1 MMDEEDRFALIVLA
15 ILAFYF
21 APSLVQ
27 ETGYRTANPIAN
39 GFFLLYFYIR
49 EYSLVLIPV
58 LFFAG
63 ALTSFISKEEL
74 TKQLSG
80 GREDFGAYMWAL
92 WAGFLLS
99 IYSYTIIPLFAGLR
113 KKGTKLGPA
122 MTFLYMASSVN
133 VLSIVFAGVV
143 LGWDIALAVALFA
156 ALSAYLIGFFMNDL
170 YDDEKTRYKGLFQYL
185 DDRKQRKGF
194 KELDTLPPHDSQ
206 GLMILLLTLAAM
218 IFVAAM
224 DSDWMLKAG
233 AFILLALLV
242 FYQVRSGFTKKEI
255 VYWVNETYIFFME
268 IIPMLLVAIFIAGMF
283 ASAVKDN
290 SLADYVKGNN
300 VFSSLVAALLGISFY
315 FPTLIEVPLAKI
327 LLDLGMDRG
336 AVIAFL
342 LAAYVLSPPTM
353 LFLKRII
360 GAEKTRSYTVMVI
373 LCCTL
378 SGIAYGIITGVI
390 RLY

>member
-1 MMDEEDRFALIVLA
+1 MDEEDRFALIILA
-15 ILAFYF
+15 VLAFYF
-21 APSLVQ
+21 APSLVP
-27 ETGYRTANPIAN
+27 ETSYRTVNPIAN
-39 GFFLLYFYIR
+39 GFFLLHFYIR

-63 ALTSFISKEEL
+63 AIASFISKEEL

-80 GREDFGAYMWAL
+80 GREDFGAYLWAL

-99 IYSYTIIPLFAGLR
+99 IYSYTIIPLFAGIR
-113 KKGTKLGPA
+113 KKGTKLGPS

-143 LGWDIALAVALFA
+143 LGWDIAIAAALFA
-156 ALSAYLIGFFMNDL
+156 ALSAYIIGFFMNDL
-170 YDDEKTRYKGLFQYL
+170 YDDEKTRYKGLFQFL

-194 KELDTLPPHDSQ
+194 KELDTLAPHETQ
-206 GLMILLLTLAAM
+206 GLATLLLTLAAM
-218 IFVAAM
+218 IVVAAM
-224 DSDWMLKAG
+224 DTDWMLKGG
-233 AFILLALLV
+233 AFLLLSVLV
-242 FYQVRSGFTKKEI
+242 CYQIKSGFTKKEV
-255 VYWVNETYIFFME
+255 VYWINETYIFFME

-283 ASAVKDN
+283 SSAVKDN

-300 VFSSLVAALLGISFY
+300 VFSSLVATLLGISFY
-315 FPTLIEVPLAKI
+315 FPTLIEVPLARI

-360 GAEKTRSYTVMVI
+360 GADKTRSYVVMVV

-378 SGIAYGIITGVI
+378 SGIVYGIATGVI

>member
-1 MMDEEDRFALIVLA
+1 MDEEDRFALIILA

-21 APSLVQ
+21 APGFVP

-39 GFFLLYFYIR
+39 GFFMLYFYIR
-49 EYSLVLIPV
+49 EYSLVLVPV

-63 ALTSFISKEEL
+63 AIASFISKEEL
-74 TKQLSG
+74 TKQLSK
-80 GREDFGAYMWAL
+80 GREDFGAYVWAL

-99 IYSYTIIPLFAGLR
+99 IYSYTILPLFAGIR

-143 LGWDIALAVALFA
+143 LGWDIAFAAALFA

-170 YDDEKTRYKGLFQYL
+170 FDDEKTRYKGLFQYL
-185 DDRKQRKGF
+185 DDKKQRRGF
-194 KELDTLPPHDSQ
+194 KELDTLPPHDAQ
-206 GLMILLLTLAAM
+206 GVSFLLLSLAAM
-218 IFVAAM
+218 IAVAAM
-224 DSDWMLKAG
+224 DLDWMLKG
-233 AFILLALLV
+233 GVFLLLALLV
-242 FYQVRSGFTKKEI
+242 VYQVRGGFTRKEI
-255 VYWVNETYIFFME
+255 VYWINETYIFFME
-268 IIPMLLVAIFIAGMF
+268 IIPLLLVAIFIAGMF
-283 ASAVKDN
+283 SSAVKDN

-300 VFSSLVAALLGISFY
+300 IFSSLVAALLGISIY
-315 FPTLIEVPLAKI
+315 YPALIEVPLAKV

-336 AVIAFL
+336 AIVAFL

-353 LFLKRII
+353 LFLRRII
-360 GAEKTRSYTVMVI
+360 GTEKTRAYVLLVL

-378 SGIAYGIITGVI
+378 SGIVYGIATGVI

>member
-1 MMDEEDRFALIVLA
+1 MDEEDRFALIILA

-21 APSLVQ
+21 APSIVP
-27 ETGYRTANPIAN
+27 ETGYRTANPISD

-63 ALTSFISKEEL
+63 ALASFISKEEL
-74 TKQLSG
+74 TKQISHG
-80 GREDFGAYMWAL
+80 KEDFGAYLWAL

-99 IYSYTIIPLFAGLR
+99 IYSYTIIPLFAGVR
-113 KKGTKLGPA
+113 KRGAKLGPS

-143 LGWDIALAVALFA
+143 LGWDIALAAALLA
-156 ALSAYLIGFFMNDL
+156 VLSAYLIGFFMNDL
-170 YDDEKTRYKGLFQYL
+170 YDDEKTHYKGLFQYL
-185 DDRKQRKGF
+185 DDKKQRRGF
-194 KELDTLPPHDSQ
+194 KELDTIPPHETQ
-206 GLMILLLTLAAM
+206 GLTILLLTLTAM
-218 IFVAAM
+218 IVVAAL
-224 DSDWMLKAG
+224 DTDWMLKLG
-233 AFILLALLV
+233 AFILLSLLV
-242 FYQVRSGFTKKEI
+242 CYQAKSGFTKREI

-283 ASAVKDN
+283 SSAVKDN

-300 VFSSLVAALLGISFY
+300 IFSSLVAAFLGISFY
-315 FPTLIEVPLAKI
+315 FPTLIEVPLARI

-342 LAAYVLSPPTM
+342 LASYVLSPPTM

-360 GAEKTRSYTVMVI
+360 GAEKTRSYVVMVV
-373 LCCTL
+373 LCCAL
-378 SGIAYGIITGVI
+378 SGIVYGIATGVI

>member
-1 MMDEEDRFALIVLA
+1 M
-15 ILAFYF
+15 
-21 APSLVQ
+21 
-27 ETGYRTANPIAN
+27 
-39 GFFLLYFYIR
+39 
-49 EYSLVLIPV
+49 
-58 LFFAG
+58 
-63 ALTSFISKEEL
+63 
-74 TKQLSG
+74 
-80 GREDFGAYMWAL
+80 
-92 WAGFLLS
+92 
-99 IYSYTIIPLFAGLR
+99 
-113 KKGTKLGPA
+113 
-122 MTFLYMASSVN
+122 
-133 VLSIVFAGVV
+133 
-143 LGWDIALAVALFA
+143 ALFA

-242 FYQVRSGFTKKEI
+242 CYQVGSGFTKKEI
-255 VYWVNETYIFFME
+255 IYWINETYIFFME

-300 VFSSLVAALLGISFY
+300 IFSSLVAALLGISFY
-315 FPTLIEVPLAKI
+315 FPTLIEVPLARI

-378 SGIAYGIITGVI
+378 SGIAYGIVTGVI